1 MHTDEHLLALLEKYD
16 GWMKEV
22 KIPYA
27 GKILPIREAFHP
39 GNGSYQPSKHSR
51 SCAMRASLPWLN
63 APAVTTTGV
72 VTIRSRQAP
81 KRQLTILFAV
91 NQASQ

>member
-27 GKILPIREAFHP
+27 GKILPIREAF
-39 GNGSYQPSKHSR
+39 
-51 SCAMRASLPWLN
+51 L
-63 APAVTTTGV
+63 
-72 VTIRSRQAP
+72 SRQW
-81 KRQLTILFAV
+81 I
-91 NQASQ
+91 